1 MSEQT
6 LPPQHQDKQPGRE
19 GAMHPLPEY
28 FSERYKAAGK
38 LAGKVA
44 LITGGDSGICRAV
57 AVHFAAEGA
66 QVALVYLD
74 EEDDAREEATQQ
86 ALLGDD
92 FSVTNAVLVI
102 VTLISIDLVLTRLQ
116 WRWPRL
122 DLWLEG
128 SPVIVVEHGAVLKS
142 RLDAARLREADILE
156 AAREKHGLER
166 LEQIRYAIVERNG
179 KISIIPAQ

>member
-1 MSEQT
+1 MDAVFRAAAIYFALLVIFKFSGRRSLSEIT
-6 LPPQHQDKQPGRE
+6 IFDFVL
-19 GAMHPLPEY
+19 L
-28 FSERYKAAGK
+28 
-38 LAGKVA
+38 
-44 LITGGDSGICRAV
+44 LIIG
-57 AVHFAAEGA
+57 
-66 QVALVYLD
+66 
-74 EEDDAREEATQQ
+74 EATQQ

-102 VTLISIDLVLTRLQ
+102 VTLISIDVVLTRLQ
-116 WRWPRL
+116 WRWPRF

-128 SPVIVVEHGAVLKS
+128 SPVIVVEHGALLKS
-142 RLDAARLREADILE
+142 RLDAARLREEDILE

>member
-1 MSEQT
+1 MDAVFRAAAIYFALLVIFKFSGRRSLSEIT
-6 LPPQHQDKQPGRE
+6 LFDFV
-19 GAMHPLPEY
+19 L
-28 FSERYKAAGK
+28 
-38 LAGKVA
+38 L
-44 LITGGDSGICRAV
+44 LIIG
-57 AVHFAAEGA
+57 
-66 QVALVYLD
+66 
-74 EEDDAREEATQQ
+74 EATQQ

-102 VTLISIDLVLTRLQ
+102 VTLITIDVALTRLQ
-116 WRWPRL
+116 WRWPRF

-128 SPVIVVEHGAVLKS
+128 SPVIVVVHGAVLKS

>member
-1 MSEQT
+1 MDAVFRAAAIYFALLVIFKFSGRRSLSEIT
-6 LPPQHQDKQPGRE
+6 IFDFVL
-19 GAMHPLPEY
+19 L
-28 FSERYKAAGK
+28 
-38 LAGKVA
+38 
-44 LITGGDSGICRAV
+44 LIIG
-57 AVHFAAEGA
+57 
-66 QVALVYLD
+66 
-74 EEDDAREEATQQ
+74 EATQQ

-116 WRWPRL
+116 WRWPSL

>member
-1 MSEQT
+1 MDAVFRAAAIYFALLVIFKFSGRRSLSEIT
-6 LPPQHQDKQPGRE
+6 IFDFVL
-19 GAMHPLPEY
+19 L
-28 FSERYKAAGK
+28 
-38 LAGKVA
+38 
-44 LITGGDSGICRAV
+44 LIIG
-57 AVHFAAEGA
+57 
-66 QVALVYLD
+66 
-74 EEDDAREEATQQ
+74 EATQQ

-102 VTLISIDLVLTRLQ
+102 VTLITIDVVLTRLQ

-122 DLWLEG
+122 DQWLEG
-128 SPVIVVEHGAVLKS
+128 SPVIVVEHGAILKS

>member
-1 MSEQT
+1 MDAVFRAAAIYFALLVIFKFSGRRSLSEIT
-6 LPPQHQDKQPGRE
+6 IFDFVL
-19 GAMHPLPEY
+19 L
-28 FSERYKAAGK
+28 
-38 LAGKVA
+38 
-44 LITGGDSGICRAV
+44 LIIG
-57 AVHFAAEGA
+57 
-66 QVALVYLD
+66 
-74 EEDDAREEATQQ
+74 EATQQ

-102 VTLISIDLVLTRLQ
+102 VTLITIDVALTRLQ
-116 WRWPRL
+116 WRWPRF

>member
-1 MSEQT
+1 MDAVFRAAAIYFALLVIFKFSGRRSLSEIT
-6 LPPQHQDKQPGRE
+6 IFDFVL
-19 GAMHPLPEY
+19 L
-28 FSERYKAAGK
+28 
-38 LAGKVA
+38 
-44 LITGGDSGICRAV
+44 LIIG
-57 AVHFAAEGA
+57 
-66 QVALVYLD
+66 
-74 EEDDAREEATQQ
+74 EATQQ

-102 VTLISIDLVLTRLQ
+102 VTLITIDVVLTRLQ
-116 WRWPRL
+116 WRWPRF